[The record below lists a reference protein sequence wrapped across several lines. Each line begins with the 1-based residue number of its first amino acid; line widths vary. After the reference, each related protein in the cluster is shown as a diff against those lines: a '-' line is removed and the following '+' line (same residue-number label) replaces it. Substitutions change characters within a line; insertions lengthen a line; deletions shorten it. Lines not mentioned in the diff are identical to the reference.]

1 MDDDIT
7 HICEEKNLV
16 KLSKYLKKLTP
27 HLISTIH
34 DISLHSETEQG
45 ERIRKCI
52 RELYFT
58 PFVGTMTLTFGDVA
72 ESHVGMQ
79 KLGKMADNGFTLEDL
94 QRASTYFTARGC
106 EAIIIRLNDYLPD
119 KAKNKE
125 EQQFLDQANAE
136 EDFQAYVLIVRGG
149 LKNITNPVELAT
161 EMLIYDWDTKLYNDR
176 KKQVQQK
183 NARHNLNFDENNQ
196 DPDFTKGKGTTV
208 SWADVPILKQVK
220 DRLVDI
226 FGKNAEDLKCEG
238 NKYYEP
244 KGTGIGY
251 HGDTERRK
259 VIGLRLGRAMNL
271 HFMWYYNDRPRGY
284 NVSFTLQPGDLYCM
298 SEKTV
303 GTDWRP
309 NAKRGWTK
317 KRYTL
322 RHAAGAAKYTTDT
335 QKIQVKPNKLS
346 KNPNITLGDIYYKRK
361 AGVQDKKTGTKTEWE
376 LSYN

>member
-1 MDDDIT
+1 MNE
-7 HICEEKNLV
+7 ICEEQNPE
-16 KLSKYLKKLTP
+16 KLSKYIKKLDP
-27 HLISTIH
+27 HLISMIH
-34 DISLHSETEQG
+34 YICLQSPNKQG
-45 ERIRKCI
+45 KLVAKCI
-52 RELYFT
+52 RDLYLN

-79 KLGKMADNGFTLEDL
+79 KLGKMADNGFTLKDL
-94 QRASTYFTARGC
+94 ERAGKYFSKRGC
-106 EAIIIRLNDYLPD
+106 ESIIIHLNEFLPD

-125 EQQFLDQANAE
+125 EQEFLNQAN
-136 EDFQAYVLIVRGG
+136 EDDEFQAYVLIVRGG
-149 LKNITNPVELAT
+149 LKDITDSKELTT
-161 EMLIYDWDTKLYNDR
+161 EMLIYDWDTKLYNER

-183 NARHNLNFDENNQ
+183 NARHNLNFDEDNQ
-196 DPDFTKGKGTTV
+196 NPDFSQGKGTTV
-208 SWADVPILKQVK
+208 AWKDVPILKQVK
-220 DRLVDI
+220 DKLVDV

-238 NKYYEP
+238 NKYYLP

-259 VIGLRLGRAMNL
+259 VIGVRLGKAMNL

-309 NAKRGWTK
+309 NAKRGWSK

-335 QKIQVKPNKLS
+335 PKIKVEINKDLS
-346 KNPNITLGDIYYKRK
+346 KNPNISLGDIYYKKK
-361 AGVQDKKTGTKTEWE
+361 AGVNDKKTGTKTEWE